1 MLDILNRFSGK
12 RDRDW
17 GGSGKDSEFGVG
29 RCKLLDL
36 EWRSNEVRLYS
47 AGNSIQS
54 TGIEHDGR

>member
-36 EWRSNEVRLYS
+36 EWISDESLLYS
-47 AGNSIQS
+47 
-54 TGIEHDGR
+54 TGKDI